1 MSGRVRRRGEE
12 GTILLFGIGLL
23 LVCLFG
29 LLVVVDAATAFLQ
42 RRSLV
47 AVADA
52 AALAGAQAIDI
63 DAYYRDGAMQGTRLN
78 PVLVVEAARRQITR
92 LPDAAA
98 IGIEAIQTD
107 GVTVRVRLRRPLE
120 LPFLAD
126 AFGGDV
132 RVDSAARLDYRPAP

>member
-1 MSGRVRRRGEE
+1 MSPRVREPGEE
-12 GTILLFGIGLL
+12 GTILLLGIGLL
-23 LVCLFG
+23 LVCLLG
-29 LLVVVDAATAFLQ
+29 LVVVVDAATVFLQ

-78 PVLVVEAARRQITR
+78 PILVVEAARRQIAR
-92 LPDAAA
+92 LPDASA

-107 GVTVRVRLRRPLE
+107 GVTVRVRLRRALE

-126 AFGGDV
+126 AFSGDV